1 MKDRKI
7 EYRINNIRALA
18 ILIVIFGHSIILYSS
33 SWSLYETMQTSP
45 ILDNVKKVINLF
57 QMPLFFSLSGYLFTF
72 SKTRPFTDKVFV
84 KKLRRIIL
92 PFIFIGALWM
102 IPIKMFVNYS
112 GYQNCSYLQALYRM
126 IINQENGHLWYL
138 PTLFFFFLLFSVY
151 KNLVPN
157 RLYIDIFILVLLVI
171 IGDIWWKLPQ
181 WG

>member
-84 KKLRRIIL
+84 K
-92 PFIFIGALWM
+92 
-102 IPIKMFVNYS
+102 N
-112 GYQNCSYLQALYRM
+112 
-126 IINQENGHLWYL
+126 
-138 PTLFFFFLLFSVY
+138 
-151 KNLVPN
+151 
-157 RLYIDIFILVLLVI
+157 
-171 IGDIWWKLPQ
+171 
-181 WG
+181 